1 MDGTANPF
9 SWQDEL
15 GQWTKTSGLQ
25 NYLQTGLQD
34 STIGKSGFFDQATAQ
49 AQDLRAKNLA
59 LAQQAIGQAPVAGI
73 DPAQAVAAT
82 QAANAQALQQREAAR
97 QAGYGLARANQ
108 QSATDWINQM
118 MGSTSQAVN
127 KQQQEWQNY
136 QQAAMQAAAQN
147 QASQNALIGAGIGAA
162 GTIAGSALAGPVGGA
177 LVGGLASAGAK
188 SAMGGGGTTPASA
201 YTGFGQASAS
211 QPNYLSG
218 SPSFAQAVNPASQYF
233 GNPFSNAGI
242 TYFGN
247 KGY

>member
-118 MGSTSQAVN
+118 MGSTSQAVT

-147 QASQNALIGAGIGAA
+147 QGGQNAILGAGINALGTIGGAA
-162 GTIAGSALAGPVGGA
+162 LGAKAGPLGMQAGSALGGA
-177 LVGGLASAGAK
+177 LAGMASKGLTS
-188 SAMGGGGTTPASA
+188 GGGYSSVGSA
-201 YTGFGQASAS
+201 QQAAPYAAGFT
-211 QPNYLSG
+211 NTSG
-218 SPSFAQAVNPASQYF
+218 GIIPRAAP
-233 GNPFSNAGI
+233 AGI
-242 TYFGN
+242 SYYGGQ
-247 KGY
+247 GY